1 MEIKNM
7 PNPADNPLRKH
18 FRQPAIYLKLP
29 SQGQFYPESSIDIPH
44 TGEIPVYPMTVKD
57 ELTLKT
63 PDALMSGIGMIEV
76 IKSCCPNIKNPW
88 DIPAI
93 DVDTI
98 FIALRLASYGEGMDI
113 NSKCPHCN
121 ADNEHTIDLRIML
134 DNLKVADYS
143 RKSLIDDLMFLF
155 KPQRYEAINQTN
167 IIAYEQQRIIDGIIN
182 NDSLSEEEKSDQFKI
197 SFQKLKDMNIDVVV
211 NSIKSI
217 ATDDGEVVTDK
228 KQIAEFLSN
237 CSRKTYEEIKH
248 EIQYLVDSNKLPP
261 IDLTCEECKKDYQ
274 TGLEFDQANFF
285 G

>member
-1 MEIKNM
+1 MEIKTM

-29 SQGQFYPESSIDIPH
+29 SQGQFYPEVSLDLPV

-76 IKSCCPNIKNPW
+76 IRSCCPNIKNPW

-93 DVDTI
+93 DVDSI
-98 FIALRLASYGEGMDI
+98 FIAVRLASYGEGMDI
-113 NSKCPHCN
+113 NSTCPHCK
-121 ADNEHTIDLRIML
+121 APNEHTIDLRVML
-134 DNLKVADYS
+134 DNLKIADYS

-167 IIAYEQQRIIDGIIN
+167 IIAFEQQRIIDGIIN
-182 NDSLSEEEKSDQFKI
+182 NDALSEEEKSERFKI

-217 ATDDGEVVTDK
+217 ATQDGEIVSDK
-228 KQIAEFLSN
+228 KQIAEYLSN
-237 CSRKTYEEIKH
+237 CSRQVYDEIKH
-248 EIQYLVDSNKLPP
+248 EIQFLVDSNKMEP
-261 IDLTCEECKKDYQ
+261 INLACEECSKEYKTD
-274 TGLEFDQANFF
+274 LEFDQANFF